1 MICIKTT
8 QCSVPCYPVR
18 DCGAADDI
26 HILLSQA
33 SKIEDPCVP
42 AAEPNVVI
50 GLCSTDRRTMYS
62 EWRSLHLVIQS
73 DQGHMSVL
81 HSYPDSVG
89 RDVANAVVRPLGLGL
104 NTMGVESILKTDKEV
119 KWTMEV
125 LCYGLTLP
133 LDGDTVK
140 NCVDVYTD
148 WIMALVAPRDS
159 IPQPIIKEP
168 NLYVQTILKHLHN
181 LFVPSPN
188 QTSSEPRPLPA
199 PTRPKVNSILNLFG
213 QWLFDAALVH
223 CKLHNGM
230 NRDNSMTA
238 LATQAGIE
246 FRRKGSQMSTDTM
259 ISNPLFDANEFPDNY
274 EAGRAEACGTLC
286 RIFCSKKTGE
296 EILPVYLSRCSVS
309 PPLSTALATQAGIE
323 FRRKGSQMSTDTMIS
338 NPLFDANE
346 FPDNYEAGRAEAC
359 GTLCRI
365 FCSKKTGEEILPV
378 YLSRY
383 YMGLIQGLQI
393 GDFICRPVLASIILN
408 SSALF
413 CTDLKGVDVVVPYFI
428 TALET
433 ILPDRELSKFK
444 AYVNP
449 TDLRRSSILILLSLL
464 PLPHHFG
471 NVKSEVLLE
480 GKFSND
486 DGSSHDKP
494 VTFLSLKLRLVNIL
508 IGALQTET
516 DPNNTQMIL
525 GAMLNI
531 VQDSALLESI
541 GAQSEMGSSEGS
553 HPKSH
558 SRNNS
563 GLSTASGGSSE
574 ATTPDSE
581 RPAQALLRDYA
592 LHTDTAVG
600 LLIRSIHLVK
610 VSVDSA
616 DRKRAVSSV
625 CSYIVYQCSRPAPLH
640 SRDLHSMIV
649 AAFQCLCGSPLHDSC
664 SIPVPDCLIEVL
676 EIVEL
681 GISGSKSKNNDHEVR
696 YKGDK
701 EPNPASMRVKDA
713 AEATLTCIMQQLGAF
728 PSPSGPA
735 SPCSLLNEDTL
746 IKYSRL
752 TSTSRDNFRYFVL
765 DNSVILAMLE
775 QPLGNEQTDPCPSV
789 TVLIRGMSGRHA
801 WTMQLYHQPRGARAH
816 QKQVF
821 VPESR
826 PAPKNDVGIRFT
838 VKHRPFPEE
847 VDKIPFVKADLSI
860 PDLHEIVNS
869 ELEVQHEK
877 LRNVM
882 VKQMEYE
889 SALERHSEDL
899 WRNKSF
905 PDPVTDCKPPP
916 PAQEFQ
922 TARLLLSHFGFLSL
936 EALKEPGNS
945 RLPPHLIALDSALPG
960 FFDDVGYL
968 DLLPCRP
975 FDTVFIFYMRAGQK
989 SSQEILRNVESSAN
1003 VQHHFLEFL
1012 LSLGWPV
1019 DVRKHPGWT
1028 GNVFTSWSINS
1039 SNGSEGQTQDESPTL
1054 EDTGGGIFSGE
1065 KKVLY
1070 YADALT
1076 EIAFVVPSLLDSS
1089 AESSES
1095 SFPTL
1100 EAESQMDL
1108 FPGLLK
1114 QSSLTLE
1121 LFPNHSD
1128 SLGSSHRVF
1137 VPESRPA
1144 PKNDVGIRFT
1154 VKHRPFPEEVDK
1166 IPFVKADLSI
1176 PDLHEIVNSEL
1187 EVQHEKLRNV
1197 MVKQMEYESA
1207 LERHSEDL
1215 WRNKSFPDPV
1225 TDCKP
1230 PPPAQEFQTAR
1241 LLLSHFGFLS
1251 LEALKEPG
1259 NSRLPPHLI
1268 ALDSALPGFFD
1279 DVGYLDLLPCRPF
1292 DTVFI
1297 FYMRAGQKSSQEILR
1312 NVESS
1317 ANVQHHFLEFLLSLG
1332 WPVDVRKHPG
1342 WTGNVFTSWSIN
1354 SSNGSEGQT
1363 QDESPTLED
1372 TGGGI
1377 FSGEKKVLYYAD
1389 ALTEIAFVVP
1399 SLLDSSAESSESSFP
1414 TLEAES
1420 QMDLFPGLL
1429 KQSSLT
1435 LELFPNHSDSLGS
1448 SHRLSPTTKAKKIP
1462 PGRTVPPL
1470 GPETKVLVVWVE
1482 RYDDIENFPLSDLLA
1497 ETSTGVETTTNSS
1510 ASLRPVTSEKDVP
1523 IIFIH
1528 PLKSGLFRIK
1538 LQGVAGKFSL
1548 VIPLVDGMAISRRA
1562 LGFLVRQ
1569 TVINVCRR
1577 KRLESDSYNPPHVRR
1592 KQKIADIVNKYRNK
1606 QLEPEFYTSLF
1617 QDVGQKKLNP

>member
-1 MICIKTT
+1 
-8 QCSVPCYPVR
+8 
-18 DCGAADDI
+18 
-26 HILLSQA
+26 
-33 SKIEDPCVP
+33 
-42 AAEPNVVI
+42 
-50 GLCSTDRRTMYS
+50 MYS

-104 NTMGVESILKTDKEV
+104 NTMGVESILKTDKECV
-119 KWTMEV
+119 YSETIYKTRDGLPGVYKAKGFIKTKKGEV
-125 LCYGLTLP
+125 IKTELTCCRALSKGTEYMFQITCGIAEHLAEKLISVLFEVWFLACTRCFPTPPYWKTAREMLANWRHHPPVVEQWSRVICALTSRLLRFTYGPSFPPFKVPDEDANLIPAEMDNDCVAQTWFRFLHMLSNPVDLSNPAIVSSTPKFQEQLLNVTGVPQEVIQHPCLKQLPQIFFRAMRGISCLVDAFLGKNKRARLCC
-133 LDGDTVK
+133 LDGNTAHPPK
-140 NCVDVYTD
+140 IQHQSSTTSP
-148 WIMALVAPRDS
+148 LS
-159 IPQPIIKEP
+159 
-168 NLYVQTILKHLHN
+168 
-181 LFVPSPN
+181 SPN

-230 NRDNSMTA
+230 NRDNSM
-238 LATQAGIE
+238 
-246 FRRKGSQMSTDTM
+246 
-259 ISNPLFDANEFPDNY
+259 
-274 EAGRAEACGTLC
+274 
-286 RIFCSKKTGE
+286 
-296 EILPVYLSRCSVS
+296 
-309 PPLSTALATQAGIE
+309 TALATQAGIE

-553 HPKSH
+553 HLKSH
-558 SRNNS
+558 SRSNS
-563 GLSTASGGSSE
+563 GISTASGGSSE

-581 RPAQALLRDYA
+581 RPAQALLRDY
-592 LHTDTAVG
+592 DTAVG
-600 LLIRSIHLVK
+600 LLIRSIHLVTQRLNSQWRPDMSISLAALELLAGLAK
-610 VSVDSA
+610 V
-616 DRKRAVSSV
+616 K
-625 CSYIVYQCSRPAPLH
+625 
-640 SRDLHSMIV
+640 
-649 AAFQCLCGSPLHDSC
+649 
-664 SIPVPDCLIEVL
+664 DCLIEVL

-696 YKGDK
+696 YKDDK

-816 QKQVF
+816 QKVF

-1065 KKVLY
+1065 KK
-1070 YADALT
+1070 
-1076 EIAFVVPSLLDSS
+1076 
-1089 AESSES
+1089 
-1095 SFPTL
+1095 
-1100 EAESQMDL
+1100 
-1108 FPGLLK
+1108 
-1114 QSSLTLE
+1114 
-1121 LFPNHSD
+1121 
-1128 SLGSSHRVF
+1128 
-1137 VPESRPA
+1137 
-1144 PKNDVGIRFT
+1144 
-1154 VKHRPFPEEVDK
+1154 
-1166 IPFVKADLSI
+1166 
-1176 PDLHEIVNSEL
+1176 
-1187 EVQHEKLRNV
+1187 
-1197 MVKQMEYESA
+1197 
-1207 LERHSEDL
+1207 
-1215 WRNKSFPDPV
+1215 
-1225 TDCKP
+1225 
-1230 PPPAQEFQTAR
+1230 
-1241 LLLSHFGFLS
+1241 
-1251 LEALKEPG
+1251 
-1259 NSRLPPHLI
+1259 
-1268 ALDSALPGFFD
+1268 
-1279 DVGYLDLLPCRPF
+1279 
-1292 DTVFI
+1292 
-1297 FYMRAGQKSSQEILR
+1297 
-1312 NVESS
+1312 
-1317 ANVQHHFLEFLLSLG
+1317 
-1332 WPVDVRKHPG
+1332 
-1342 WTGNVFTSWSIN
+1342 
-1354 SSNGSEGQT
+1354 
-1363 QDESPTLED
+1363 
-1372 TGGGI
+1372 
-1377 FSGEKKVLYYAD
+1377 
-1389 ALTEIAFVVP
+1389 
-1399 SLLDSSAESSESSFP
+1399 
-1414 TLEAES
+1414 
-1420 QMDLFPGLL
+1420 
-1429 KQSSLT
+1429 
-1435 LELFPNHSDSLGS
+1435 
-1448 SHRLSPTTKAKKIP
+1448 LSPTTKAKKIP

-1538 LQGVAGKFSL
+1538 LQGVAGKFSM